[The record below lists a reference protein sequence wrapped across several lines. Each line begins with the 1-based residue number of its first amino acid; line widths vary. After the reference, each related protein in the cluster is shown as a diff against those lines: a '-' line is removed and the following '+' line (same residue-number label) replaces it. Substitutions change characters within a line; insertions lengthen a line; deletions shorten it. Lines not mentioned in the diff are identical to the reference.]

1 MRCLDSIVFD
11 YLDPLTQN
19 TVLLAGS
26 SNLGEH
32 SHQVVVDGVLL
43 GALRFRCIHACSQL
57 LLDSSTSLRAVSGRS
72 PAVQNRRHDSD
83 ARVLL
88 MLVWTTHA
96 EVLDGLQTDRVET
109 SRGTLGRHCGGSNQ
123 QGITRIKRKPDRLNP
138 CSAAER

>member
-43 GALRFRCIHACSQL
+43 GALRFL
-57 LLDSSTSLRAVSGRS
+57 Y
-72 PAVQNRRHDSD
+72 
-83 ARVLL
+83 
-88 MLVWTTHA
+88 
-96 EVLDGLQTDRVET
+96 
-109 SRGTLGRHCGGSNQ
+109 SRKMQH
-123 QGITRIKRKPDRLNP
+123 
-138 CSAAER
+138 